1 MSSRCR
7 SCDAEVRWVKTAAGK
22 WMPLD
27 VEPSADGNVQLCM
40 VGGEEV
46 ATVLGAGDRAAAQLE
61 QIPLYVSH
69 FATCPFAAQHRK
81 ASA

>member
-27 VEPSADGNVQLCM
+27 VEPSAEGNVQLCM
-40 VGGEEV
+40 VGGEEI

-61 QIPLYVSH
+61 QISLYVSH
-69 FATCPFAAQHRK
+69 FVTCPHGKQWRK
-81 ASA
+81 VS

>member
-7 SCDAEVRWVKTAAGK
+7 SCQAEVRWVKTAAGK

-27 VEPSADGNVQLCM
+27 VEPSAEGNVQLCM
-40 VGGEEV
+40 VGGEEI
-46 ATVLGAGDRAAAQLE
+46 AAVLGGEFRAAAQLE

-69 FATCPFAAQHRK
+69 FASCPHGKQWRK
-81 ASA
+81 VS